1 MRAYE
6 SFLAQQDA
14 DQKRKH
20 CGLKTILDA
29 ALQELLK
36 NHCRL
41 TWSPETIAVKFKLA
55 TPSI

>member
-6 SFLAQQDA
+6 SFLVQQDA

-29 ALQELLK
+29 ELQELLK
-36 NHCRL
+36 NHRSL
-41 TWSPETIAVKFKLA
+41 TYSPETIVVKFKLA

>member
-6 SFLAQQDA
+6 SFLAQQDD

-36 NHCRL
+36 NHCNL